1 MQNGALKLKKYKEFI
16 RTALFS
22 AFLISL
28 TGFFG
33 CKSLPLE
40 NPVSVNALDL
50 LDNESAFYIAIPNDV
65 DPDLIVRFLQN
76 NIKDMSESD
85 AKMISGRI
93 DNVYCGLTHKKKKT
107 LIQISSE
114 AKIGNGLA
122 KKIFNEKNGWQENLA
137 ITTFRNT
144 YDVYERN
151 VIELSFP
158 SDSIALIGR
167 DIPVMLDHYDRIVAL
182 EKELEGVGE
191 IESCHLLDDTIYDY
205 MSGAQDAGEI
215 RFYAGRPQ
223 SFLTLLTGA
232 QLDLKLDHVSGAFVC
247 DSEHPNQYILS
258 LDFKFKNETFLKAGR
273 GLLTLAF
280 GLTNSDCEMIGEDE
294 LRIYNIK
301 IAKNS
306 LYKILI
312 L

>member
-1 MQNGALKLKKYKEFI
+1 MKKHKGFVRI
-16 RTALFS
+16 AGLFS
-22 AFLISL
+22 LFLGL
-28 TGFFG
+28 AGFSG

-76 NIKDMSESD
+76 NIKNMSESD
-85 AKMISGRI
+85 AKMVASRI
-93 DNVYCGLTHKKKKT
+93 DNVYCGLTHRKKRT
-107 LIQISSE
+107 QIQISSE
-114 AKIGNGLA
+114 AKIGRALA
-122 KKIFNEKNGWQENLA
+122 KKIFTEKNGWQENLA
-137 ITTFRNT
+137 ITSFRNT
-144 YDVYERN
+144 YEVYERN
-151 VIELSFP
+151 VMELSFP

-182 EKELEGVGE
+182 QKELEDVGE
-191 IESCHLLDDTIYDY
+191 IESCHLLDDTIDDY
-205 MSGAQDAGEI
+205 MAGAADAKEI
-215 RFYAGRPQ
+215 RFFAGRPQ

-247 DSEHPNQYILS
+247 DSDHPNQYILS

-280 GLTNSDCEMIGEDE
+280 GLTNSDWEIIGEDE
-294 LRIYNIK
+294 LLIYNIK